1 MSNCCGTKSEAIAGQ
16 VEEKSP
22 CNCNYAQPSFAADF
36 LETSVGKIWRVTNDW
51 TAADWLGALAMRL
64 DIGRMNYAVV
74 PGVYA
79 SGNPNAAAPVL
90 VTSNYKL
97 TVDHLR
103 RAIKGLDAWLLV
115 LDTNGV
121 NVWCA
126 AGKGTFS
133 ACELVGKI
141 ADCRLKELVS
151 HRTLIVPQ
159 LGATG
164 VAAHDVFTTSGFKV
178 VYGPV
183 RATDLPAFMDAGM
196 KATKDMRTVTF
207 TLAERLAV
215 VPVEVVH
222 WAKWLLAVFVLCS
235 MAAAVGSGDYGL
247 HNFIR
252 SGLCLIS
259 AFLGGVLLGPV
270 LFYRLPGR
278 AFAVKGVFSG
288 ILALAAMFLAGLLPL
303 GNTPAILQASGWALL
318 TLSISSFLMLAY
330 TGSSP
335 FTSLSGT
342 LIETRI
348 GFRVQ
353 KIAVV
358 VGLLLLLSPLFLRKG

>member
-1 MSNCCGTKSEAIAGQ
+1 MSNCCGIKSEAIADQ
-16 VEEKSP
+16 EEEKSS
-22 CNCNYAQPSFAADF
+22 CNCNYAQPSFAAGF
-36 LETSVGKIWRVTNDW
+36 LETPVGKVWRVTHDW
-51 TAADWLGALAMRL
+51 TGADWLGALAMRL
-64 DIGRMNYAVV
+64 DIGRMNYAVE
-74 PGVYA
+74 PGLYA
-79 SGNPNAAAPVL
+79 SGNPNAESPVF

-97 TVDHLR
+97 TVDHVR
-103 RAIKGLDAWLLV
+103 RAIKGMDAWLLV

-133 ACELVGKI
+133 TCELVGKI

-164 VAAHDVFTTSGFKV
+164 VAAHEVLAVSGFKV

-183 RATDLPAFMDAGM
+183 RVTDLPAFMDAGM
-196 KATKDMRTVTF
+196 KATKSMRMVTF
-207 TLAERLAV
+207 NLAERLAV

-222 WAKWLLAVFVLCS
+222 WSKWLLAVFAVCAV
-235 MAAAVGSGDYGL
+235 AAAVGSGDYSPI
-247 HNFIR
+247 NFVR
-252 SGLCLIS
+252 SGLCLII
-259 AFLGGVLLGPV
+259 AFLGGVVLGPI

-288 ILALAAMFLAGLLPL
+288 IIALVAMFLTGLLPL
-303 GNTPAILQASGWALL
+303 GNTPAILQSSGWVLL

-335 FTSLSGT
+335 YTSLSGT
-342 LIETRI
+342 KIETRI
-348 GFRVQ
+348 GFRIQ

-358 VGLLLLLSPLFLRKG
+358 VGLLLLLLPLLLRKG